1 MNKRAAILQKY
12 VKQREFINSRAREWS
27 FSDEDRESAED
38 IISKISF
45 FPSDVILDVGCG
57 TGNLLS
63 ILKSR
68 APESTIIGLD
78 FAFRMLQR
86 YKYKN
91 NGKSNIVLGLG
102 EELPI
107 KNESVNVIM
116 NYCFFPHL
124 RFKNIAIREFYRVLR
139 KGGRYF
145 IIHPQGRKVINA
157 VHHSVGEP
165 VCDDILEPIDEICNM
180 LKDQSFILK
189 KSIDRNDIFMI
200 EAQKL

>member
-1 MNKRAAILQKY
+1 MILREY
-12 VKQREFINSRAREWS
+12 ERQRDFFDSRALEWS

-78 FAFRMLQR
+78 FAFRMLQQ

-124 RFKNIAIREFYRVLR
+124 RFKNIAIREYYRVLR

-145 IIHPQGRKVINA
+145 IIHPQGRKAINA
-157 VHHSVGEP
+157 IHHSVGEP

-180 LKDQSFILK
+180 LKSQYFVLNR
-189 KSIDRNDIFMI
+189 SIDCDNIYML
-200 EAQKL
+200 EARKC

>member
-1 MNKRAAILQKY
+1 MILREY
-12 VKQREFINSRAREWS
+12 ERQREFFNSRAWEWN
-27 FSDEDRESAED
+27 FSDQDRKSAED
-38 IISKISF
+38 IINEISF
-45 FPSDVILDVGCG
+45 SPSDVILDIGCG

-63 ILKSR
+63 ILKNR

-78 FAFRMLQR
+78 FAFKMLQK

-91 NGKSNIVLGLG
+91 NGKSTIILGLG

-107 KNESVNVIM
+107 ESESVDIVL

-124 RFKNIAIREFYRVLR
+124 RFKNIAIREYYRVLK

-145 IIHPQGRKVINA
+145 IIHPQGRKAINA
-157 VHHSVGEP
+157 IHHSVGEP

-180 LKDQSFILK
+180 LKNQYFVLK
-189 KSIDRNDIFMI
+189 RSIDRDDVFMI
-200 EAQKL
+200 EAQK